1 MWSTASDTHDDARLM
16 GYQDMISFWVAH
28 IIIIMGRA
36 HHCDSDS
43 GVVASFFSFLA
54 MPMVVEIGENFP
66 KLQQSLR
73 DFLRGHCR
81 MQHVHVV
88 NLMVLI
94 VEGVTAPMSFAS
106 HRDSPRQKKKT
117 KGWELEE
124 MMHAWPRWWRR

>member
-1 MWSTASDTHDDARLM
+1 MSASCDIR
-16 GYQDMISFWVAH
+16 ISFWVAH

-94 VEGVTAPMSFAS
+94 VEGVTMSVVQNGSRIPVSSSGRLKESEVQNRFGGVVWGSAVWIS
-106 HRDSPRQKKKT
+106 WFSFQW
-117 KGWELEE
+117 KG
-124 MMHAWPRWWRR
+124 